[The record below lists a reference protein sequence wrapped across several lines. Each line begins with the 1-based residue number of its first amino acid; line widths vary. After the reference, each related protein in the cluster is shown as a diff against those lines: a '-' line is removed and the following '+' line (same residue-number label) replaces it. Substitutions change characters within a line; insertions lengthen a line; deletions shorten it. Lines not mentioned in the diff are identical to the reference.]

1 MGEDGTV
8 SCYAIPSRHL
18 IYCTAAVRS
27 QSRMKG
33 DYLFYEEKVETTQ
46 EEKEAKAARRFV
58 ARLLHLLRHRY

>member
-1 MGEDGTV
+1 MDRRETLV
-8 SCYAIPSRHL
+8 CACVPACLHSVTPEL
-18 IYCTAAVRS
+18 PRS

-58 ARLLHLLRHRY
+58 